1 MNCELNVYLLP
12 LSSSPRQV
20 MTLNVIL
27 DGEPLQAQVEIRYLP
42 APDQW
47 FFSLRDHATG
57 ELLVN
62 MIPLICSRGEVNDLL
77 LPFRHLRGGKG
88 IGTLI
93 CLKAGEETAK
103 QDPARDNLKEF
114 ELIWIDQFRIQNS
127 EFRINSLGFLRSLR
141 SVGMTPIC
149 AISSCFE

>member
-1 MNCELNVYLLP
+1 MLP

-20 MTLNVIL
+20 MTFGAETG
-27 DGEPLQAQVEIRYLP
+27 GEPFQAQIEIRYLP

-47 FFSLRDHATG
+47 FFSFRDQGTG

-88 IGTLI
+88 VGSLI
-93 CLKAGEETAK
+93 CLGKSGETSTPGPAG
-103 QDPARDNLKEF
+103 DNLEEF
-114 ELIWIDQFRIQNS
+114 ILIWSDQFRIQN
-127 EFRINSLGFLRSLR
+127 
-141 SVGMTPIC
+141 
-149 AISSCFE
+149 

>member
-103 QDPARDNLKEF
+103 PDPAAGTLQEF
-114 ELIWIDQFRIQNS
+114 SILWSDLIREEGGS
-127 EFRINSLGFLRSLR
+127 RRLEVGRRS
-141 SVGMTPIC
+141 
-149 AISSCFE
+149 

>member
-1 MNCELNVYLLP
+1 MNCELNIYLLP
-12 LSSSPRQV
+12 ITSSPRQV
-20 MTLNVIL
+20 MTLNVTL

-77 LPFRHLRGGKG
+77 LPFRHLRQGKG
-88 IGTLI
+88 VGSLI
-93 CLKAGEETAK
+93 CLRAGEETAK
-103 QDPARDNLKEF
+103 PDPAWESLREF
-114 ELIWIDQFRIQNS
+114 ELIWSDQIR
-127 EFRINSLGFLRSLR
+127 
-141 SVGMTPIC
+141 
-149 AISSCFE
+149 

>member
-88 IGTLI
+88 VGTLI

-103 QDPARDNLKEF
+103 QDPSAGNLKEF
-114 ELIWIDQFRIQNS
+114 NLIWTDC
-127 EFRINSLGFLRSLR
+127 LREKGGDMR
-141 SVGMTPIC
+141 V
-149 AISSCFE
+149 EV